1 MTADLVGRGE
11 ELAVVEAFV
20 VSLASGSRAL
30 VIEGEAGIGK
40 TRLWQEGCAS
50 AERAG
55 ARVLTARPA
64 GAEVRLSYSGLGD
77 LLEPVLDEVLP
88 GLSAPKRNAVEAA
101 LLLSEEAAPHEPRAV
116 LAALVDS
123 LRSLAEESPVLLAV
137 DDLQWLDAP
146 TGEALAFAA
155 RRLNREPV
163 SLLAT
168 LRAES
173 GSPVTFELDRA
184 VGDDRLQRL
193 FLGPLSVGALHEL
206 LRSRP
211 GPRVTRPLLV
221 RLHEASGGNPF
232 FALQLAEEV
241 LRLGVEVAPG
251 EPLPAPKRLSQLVH
265 ERLARLPPSARGI
278 LLPVA
283 ALSQPTLALLQAL
296 EGVRAIDA
304 VEHGVAAGVI
314 EVEGHRVRF
323 SHPLLA
329 SVVYSE
335 ASPLQRRDV
344 HARLAAIVS
353 DLEERARHLA
363 LGAEGPAEDIAL
375 ALEGAA
381 ISARARGATGS
392 AADLAEAAAAHTP
405 AREGEAA
412 SRRLLL
418 AAKYLDEVGLLPRAE
433 QILEPLVAELD
444 PGPLRARALA
454 QLALARE
461 ARPAF
466 DEEEVAQAGADT
478 ELKVLMHRALHT
490 SALLA
495 GDLARSER
503 NALMGAE
510 LAEEVGGPALAHA
523 LGTLGWTD
531 AFTGRRSDLAR
542 LEQAAGEPLHPEVSV
557 YYSPQ
562 MALAMQLMYA
572 DRLDEARLLL
582 ERLRATAAERGAEAD
597 HAWIGLQ
604 LAELELRG
612 GRWARAA
619 ELAEEGLG
627 FASQSE
633 FEGHS
638 LGAFAYAQ
646 AQVDAHLGRLEPARA
661 GARRALAA
669 SDDGGDRWF
678 GFRSRA
684 VLGFLALSVG
694 DAVEAA
700 RELRPLADELERIG
714 VGQPNSFRVLP
725 NALEALAEAGE
736 LDETGRLLD
745 ALEGQARAL
754 DGPWAAASALRGRGL
769 LALARGEELSAL
781 EILEGAVEA
790 SERLGQPFELGRA
803 LLAHGTARRR
813 AREKRAARETL
824 EQARAVFDELGAS
837 LWGERATVE
846 LGRIGGRAAPRQGEL
861 TATEHSIAELVALG
875 RTNQEVATTLQLS
888 VRTVQWNLSK
898 IYSKLGVRSRT
909 ELSALR
915 RSR

>member
-1 MTADLVGRGE
+1 MPAELVGRGE

-20 VSLASGSRAL
+20 ASLASGSRVL

-40 TRLWQEGCAS
+40 TRLWQAGCEAAEG
-50 AERAG
+50 AG

-64 GAEVRLSYSGLGD
+64 GAEVRLSYSSLGD

-88 GLSAPKRNAVEAA
+88 RLSAPKRQAVEAA
-101 LLLSEEAAPHEPRAV
+101 LLLSEQAVPHEPRAV

-146 TGEALAFAA
+146 SGEALAFAA
-155 RRLNREPV
+155 RRLTREPV

-168 LRAES
+168 LRAEP

-193 FLGPLSVGALHEL
+193 RLGPLSVGALHEL
-206 LRSRP
+206 LRSRIGARFP
-211 GPRVTRPLLV
+211 RPLLL

-232 FALQLAEEV
+232 FALQLAEEL
-241 LRLGVEVAPG
+241 LRLGVDVAPG
-251 EPLPAPKRLSQLVH
+251 GPLPTPRRLSQLVH
-265 ERLARLPPSARGI
+265 GQLARLPASARGI

-283 ALSQPTLALLQAL
+283 ALAQPTLALLRAL
-296 EGVRAIDA
+296 EGEETIDA
-304 VEHGVAAGVI
+304 VDHGVAAGVI
-314 EVEGHRVRF
+314 EVEGDRVRF

-344 HARLAAIVS
+344 HARLASVVG

-363 LGAEGPAEDIAL
+363 LAADGPAEDIAL

-405 AREGEAA
+405 AVEGEAA

-433 QILEPLVAELD
+433 QILEPLVAELE

-454 QLALARE
+454 QIALARE

-466 DEEEVAQAGADT
+466 NEEEVAQAGEDT
-478 ELKVLMHRALHT
+478 ELKVLMHRALQT

-495 GDLARSER
+495 GDLVRSER

-531 AFTGRRSDLAR
+531 AFTGRRSHLAR
-542 LEQAAGEPLHPEVSV
+542 LEQAAEEPPHAEVSV

-572 DRLDEARLLL
+572 DRLDDARLLF
-582 ERLRATAAERGAEAD
+582 ERLRATAAERGSEAD
-597 HAWIGLQ
+597 HGWIGLQ
-604 LAELELRG
+604 LAELELRA
-612 GRWARAA
+612 GRWTRAA
-619 ELAEEGLG
+619 ELTDQGLA
-627 FASQSE
+627 FASRVE
-633 FEGHS
+633 LEGHS
-638 LGAFAYAQ
+638 LGAFTYAR
-646 AQVDAHLGRLEPARA
+646 AQVDAHLGRVLPARA
-661 GARRALAA
+661 GARRALAS
-669 SDDGGDRWF
+669 SDEAGDRWF

-694 DAVEAA
+694 DAAGAA
-700 RELRPLADELERIG
+700 QELLPLADELERIG
-714 VGQPNSFRVLP
+714 VAQPNAFRVLP
-725 NALEALAEAGE
+725 NAIEAMIDAGE
-736 LDETGRLLD
+736 LDEAERLLD
-745 ALEGQARAL
+745 TLEGHARAL
-754 DGPWAAASALRGRGL
+754 DGGWAVASALRGRGL
-769 LALARGEELSAL
+769 LALARGDELTAL
-781 EILEGAVEA
+781 EVLDKAVEA
-790 SERLGQPFELGRA
+790 SERLGQRFELGRA

-813 AREKRAARETL
+813 ARQKRLARETL
-824 EQARAVFDELGAS
+824 DQARAVFDELGAS
-837 LWGERATVE
+837 RWSERATLE
-846 LGRIGGRAAPRQGEL
+846 LGRIGGRAAPPKGEL
-861 TATEHSIAELVALG
+861 TATEHSIAELVAAG

-898 IYSKLGVRSRT
+898 IYRKLGVRSRT